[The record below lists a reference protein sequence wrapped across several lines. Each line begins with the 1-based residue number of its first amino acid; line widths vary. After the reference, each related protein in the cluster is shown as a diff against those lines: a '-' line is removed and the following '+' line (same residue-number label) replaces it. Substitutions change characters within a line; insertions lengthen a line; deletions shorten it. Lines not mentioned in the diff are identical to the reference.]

1 MEFKHESKPVRN
13 RDLNRLQTI
22 WDNAVRNIARLQMET
37 EEDRLMRL
45 ESAGQN
51 RVEKKD
57 NV

>member
-1 MEFKHESKPVRN
+1 MEFKHESKPVWN

>member
-1 MEFKHESKPVRN
+1 MEFKHESKPVQN